1 LKKFDMDAYIKRRI
15 RELRGEKMYTSQ
27 PGDEVG
33 RYIERRLRELRD
45 CQDNGST
52 LDKSILGCYTVGT
65 MGDDDGES

>member
-1 LKKFDMDAYIKRRI
+1 
-15 RELRGEKMYTSQ
+15 
-27 PGDEVG
+27 
-33 RYIERRLRELRD
+33 LRD